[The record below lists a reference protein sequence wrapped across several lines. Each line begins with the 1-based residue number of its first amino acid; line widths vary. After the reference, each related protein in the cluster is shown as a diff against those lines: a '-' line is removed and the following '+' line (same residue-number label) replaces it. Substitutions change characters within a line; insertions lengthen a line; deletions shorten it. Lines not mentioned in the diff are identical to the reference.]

1 MPVPIFNSGNLLL
14 VRRATMAQE
23 THNGEHD
30 HSAVRVAV
38 WYDYI

>member
-1 MPVPIFNSGNLLL
+1 MSFPTFNSGNLLF
-14 VRRATMAQE
+14 VRRATMALE
-23 THNGEHD
+23 TNNGEQD

>member
-1 MPVPIFNSGNLLL
+1 M
-14 VRRATMAQE
+14 RRTAMAQE

-30 HSAVRVAV
+30 HSSVKVAV

>member
-1 MPVPIFNSGNLLL
+1 MSIPVFNSGNLLF
-14 VRRATMAQE
+14 VRRATMAQQ

-30 HSAVRVAV
+30 HSSVRVAV

>member
-1 MPVPIFNSGNLLL
+1 MSIPIFNTGNLLV

-23 THNGEHD
+23 THNVEHD
-30 HSAVRVAV
+30 HSSVKVAV

>member
-1 MPVPIFNSGNLLL
+1 MPIPILNNGNLLF

-23 THNGEHD
+23 THHGEHD